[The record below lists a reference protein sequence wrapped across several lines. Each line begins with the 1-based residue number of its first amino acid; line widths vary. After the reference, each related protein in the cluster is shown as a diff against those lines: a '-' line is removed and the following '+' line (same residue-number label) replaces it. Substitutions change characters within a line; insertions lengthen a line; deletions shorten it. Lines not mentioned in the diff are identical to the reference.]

1 MAHVESSPFYEEVTN
16 LAKQCD
22 NLYFDISKHAI
33 KLAEKLRGAFEKK
46 GYPYLVPNRTN
57 QIFVI
62 LPDTALEKL
71 AEDYGYSYD
80 HRVDETHSAVRFC
93 TSWATKEENVEA
105 LIASIEA
112 L

>member
-1 MAHVESSPFYEEVTN
+1 M
-16 LAKQCD
+16 LAKGRLLGVQFD
-22 NLYFDISKHAI
+22 ALFTDDLYFSISKHAI
-33 KLAEKLRGAFEKK
+33 DLAEKLRGAFEKK

-62 LPDTALEKL
+62 LPDEALERL
-71 AEDYGYSYD
+71 GHNYGISYD
-80 HRVDETHSAVRFC
+80 HRVDADHSAVRFC
-93 TSWATKEENVEA
+93 TSWATREENVDA